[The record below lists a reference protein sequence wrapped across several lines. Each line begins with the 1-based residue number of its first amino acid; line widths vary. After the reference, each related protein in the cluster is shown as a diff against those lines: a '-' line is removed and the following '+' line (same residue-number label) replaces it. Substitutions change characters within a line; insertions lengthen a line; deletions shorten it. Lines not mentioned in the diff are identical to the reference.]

1 MRKNLFLTCALALFA
16 IVGVSAQN
24 WCRTL
29 ATGTAGEPL
38 ENNQYRAETAL
49 IENAGA
55 KGVRYTVM
63 QTGSTNQ
70 IKGGGPTFALGEM
83 IVLDAA
89 GDTIGYTVTSNA
101 DHNTMGGAGNDGA
114 GMPALNDG
122 DISTYFHSTWSAAA
136 PDEFHYIELTFEK
149 TIDAFQLIWY
159 TRPVNAGNRPLV
171 IGLTNPGV
179 TFTEDMLFAEY
190 EFELGE
196 QVTDASELAA
206 GGAFT
211 LFADAEE
218 DLSAYGDYTSNGSTF
233 INLSGY
239 TTGQSTTAGP
249 QHIVQFIPTENGT
262 YILYQPVGATYYCD
276 PNRWQDGYNGKNGWL
291 RAYAGAQYLDEFEIE
306 RRADGD
312 FEITTEIYRQW
323 VDGAWVNY
331 DEPIKVWVG
340 YDPRGNLKI
349 FPENVKE
356 GLEQGDYTLGFGLPV
371 DFGFTINKAHV
382 NEEVVPSKTIDGVSV
397 EYNATIIKLATQY
410 KEEYAEYSIYDGN
423 AVASIDD
430 AIAAANSVTDLQG
443 AFVAKENLLQ
453 AIARLVATKTGY
465 YSERHEMLASWV
477 EDVAELPYDN
487 SDLGKYTEES
497 LSILARIGSL
507 IENVDASNMSYE
519 AIEDLYSE
527 IETLIWEFKQSKLQ
541 ATLSPDVV
549 SDIPADNFPYG
560 EFPNNAVWEK
570 SVNLVNKVNGIRLT
584 FLDTYIGSAG
594 GGGKYGDYPMVALG
608 EFKLYDANGNEVAL
622 TAANFK
628 ANYTETNEGFE
639 STVARLCDGNFGAQG
654 YYHSPWSGSEPQ
666 EYIYLDVTFPEA
678 MDAFKFEVYSRDKST
693 SSGSISLFPKKVAIT
708 KVGES
713 VPSNV
718 STSKVTYIVDGEEYS
733 SLDVFHGSALPT
745 IEPPFKFG
753 KSAQWIVPIDIASNA
768 DAMLYSNAPCKV
780 TTWGDQ
786 FDGWHVLFDD
796 DTETIFHS
804 DYSGDDSED
813 GLDHYLRVDMGESK
827 SVTDFVFTY
836 TNRSKNC
843 SVNAPKTIVVEG
855 ANEADGEYTQI
866 AVLENLSNINSY
878 VYTSPILGNGNA
890 YRYIRY
896 RVTETHSN
904 QEAGEHPFFFISE
917 FGMYDCN
924 IPESM
929 PDKDITLEAVYCS
942 VNYGGIY
949 YNRIDEDEVEVT
961 YSQNGDGG
969 KYTGNIVIP
978 STITVKD
985 KVYSV
990 TAIGNNAFYGCTA
1003 LASIVIPNSVTS
1015 IGSDAFNGCSALA
1028 DATIPNSV
1036 TIIGNHAFY
1045 NCSVLAGVTIPN
1057 SVTIIGNHAFHG
1069 CSALTSVAIPSS
1081 VTSLGIAVFSICS
1094 SLESITVAEGNTVY
1108 DSRGGCNAIIETATN
1123 TLIEGC
1129 MNTVIPV
1136 NVTSI
1141 GEAAFE
1147 GVSALA
1153 SIAIPSSVTNIE
1165 NYAFNKCTGLV
1176 GVEIPSSVTS
1186 IGDWAFNDCENLV
1199 TFAVY
1204 NDAPCTLGYVNFNVN
1219 GDMTLYVPTGAKAAY
1234 ESAGTWN
1241 EISNIVEMPTIT
1253 YMVDGAVYA
1262 VVNKAPGFAIKAIEA
1277 PEKEHRTFVAWNNL
1291 PTVMPEEDVVATAVY
1306 DVYEVVVSIN
1316 QYGSSTYCS
1325 PYALDFS
1332 DIDGLKAYAATG
1344 YNNISGVVTVT
1355 RVNTA
1360 EGGSGLF
1367 IKGTPNTSFVVPVLE
1382 STGDRSL
1389 NMLVGTLAKTT
1400 VNATD
1405 GIYANYKYTILSGTT
1420 TPMFYRFTDNSSL
1433 SAGKAY
1439 LQIPLSWLSSEPAK
1453 SISIRFDEGETTDID
1468 EIAGQRGEEEVY
1480 DLQGRKVEKP
1490 AKGLYIVN
1498 GKKKF
1503 IK

>member
-16 IVGVSAQN
+16 IVGVSAQD

-29 ATGTAGEPL
+29 AAGLPGQKITHDVNGTEVT
-38 ENNQYRAETAL
+38 QYRAFTTL
-49 IENAGA
+49 IQKAGTT
-55 KGVRYTVM
+55 GVRYTVV
-63 QTGSTNQ
+63 QTTNAGDTY
-70 IKGGGPTFALGEM
+70 GGGQFFALGEL

-89 GDTIGYTVTSNA
+89 GDTIQYTATSNA
-101 DHNTMGGAGNDGA
+101 DHNSGGAGTDGA
-114 GMPALNDG
+114 GLPALNDG
-122 DISTYFHSTWSAAA
+122 NFNNYFHSSWGGTE
-136 PDEFHYIELTFEK
+136 PGGLHYLELTFEK
-149 TIDAFQLIWY
+149 SVDAFQLVWY
-159 TRPVNAGNRPLV
+159 TRPNQHVNRPQIV
-171 IGLTNPGV
+171 GLTNLGV
-179 TFTEDMLFAEY
+179 EFTEDMLFAEY
-190 EFELGE
+190 DFSLGSK
-196 QVTDASELAA
+196 VADASEFAE

-211 LFADAEE
+211 FYVTGPTEYSE
-218 DLSAYGDYTSNGSTF
+218 YTGPGNVF
-233 INLSGY
+233 ISLSGY
-239 TTGQSTTAGP
+239 TTGSNTEAGP
-249 QHIVQFIPTENGT
+249 QTIVQLIPGDNGKFV
-262 YILYQPVGATYYCD
+262 LYQPISSTYYCD
-276 PNRWQDGYNGKNGWL
+276 PNRWTDGYNGENGWL

-312 FEITTEIYRQW
+312 FEITTEIYRQY

-340 YDPRGNLKI
+340 YDMRGNLKI
-349 FPENVKE
+349 FPQNVKE
-356 GLEQGDYTLGFGLPV
+356 GLEQGDYSLGFSLPV
-371 DFGFTINKAHV
+371 DFGFTIYKVNV
-382 NEEVVPSKTIDGVSV
+382 NEEVCS
-397 EYNATIIKLATQY
+397 EYLAPFRLIATEK
-410 KEEYAEYSIYDGN
+410 KEEYAAWQNNDSGAVVALDN
-423 AVASIDD
+423 ALS
-430 AIAAANSVTDLQG
+430 AANSVASLQE
-443 AFVAKENLLQ
+443 AYTAKENLES
-453 AIARLVATKTGY
+453 AIARLVATKVGY
-465 YSERHEMLASWV
+465 YSERYELFTSWIG
-477 EDVAELPYDN
+477 EVAEAPYDN
-487 SDLGKYTEES
+487 SDMGKYTTES
-497 LSILARIGSL
+497 VEILEDINA
-507 IENVDASNMSYE
+507 
-519 AIEDLYSE
+519 AISGIDHSEMTYVE
-527 IETLIWEFKQSKLQ
+527 IEEVYEEIDNLIQQFHNSKLL
-541 ATLSPDVV
+541 AAILPMLV
-549 SDIPADNFPYG
+549 SDIPANNFAYA
-560 EFPNNAVWEK
+560 ELPNNAVWRQHLTLGEA
-570 SVNLVNKVNGIRLT
+570 VGGVRLT
-584 FLDTYIGSAG
+584 FLDRHLGSAG
-594 GGGKYGDYPMVALG
+594 DPGNFPMIAIG
-608 EFKLYDANGNEVAL
+608 EVQLYNANGDKVEL
-622 TAANFK
+622 TESNFV
-628 ANYTETNEGFE
+628 ANYTETLEGFE

-666 EYIYLDVTFPEA
+666 EYIYLDITFPEA
-678 MDAFKFEVYSRDKST
+678 MNSFTFEVFSRDKST
-693 SSGSISLFPKKVAIT
+693 TYSGQVSLFPKKVAIT

-1253 YMVDGAVYA
+1253 YMVDGVVYA

-1490 AKGLYIVN
+1490 VKGLYIVN